1 MKIAHSMLE
10 KPIEFEE
17 NVVNVL
23 VVENPKMFSVVVA
36 DFYKQIENNEEGG
49 FVLSEDSKVLSMQK
63 YLDIILE
70 PFTVDLNQKKIINKL
85 YTKLKEKSVESEMY
99 KETTELQSNIFAYI
113 EKISE
118 TVEYPLVYDSS
129 GIDFQDVFKMVD
141 LKLEANHESL
151 LEKLL
156 DYMTV
161 VYEFLGISHFVAVN
175 LKSFLSFEDLEELY
189 KGIQYKKL
197 SLFLLEN
204 KTQENNSTVEKLYIL
219 DSDLCLIY

>member
-219 DSDLCLIY
+219 DSDLCSIY

>member
-161 VYEFLGISHFVAVN
+161 VHEFLGISHFVAVN

-219 DSDLCLIY
+219 DSDLCSIY